1 MQFAPL
7 TYINN
12 ILISVHLP
20 DYSQLMKINFSL
32 FTPIRYLSFTYE
44 DIKQLWYFLAGTAK
58 QQALDTKAIFMS
70 RFLGKVQWLPCQ
82 NPLPTFAKPSGWL
95 CQRANQR
102 LNSWTKRNPAMVASR
117 LYLCNYC
124 LTKFEWKKHKWGI
137 MQLFTTLPL
146 DGLPFSSRH

>member
-7 TYINN
+7 TYVNN

-44 DIKQLWYFLAGTAK
+44 DIKQLWYFLAGIAK

-70 RFLGKVQWLPCQ
+70 RFLRQGSVAAVSEPSANICK
-82 NPLPTFAKPSGWL
+82 TFW
-95 CQRANQR
+95 
-102 LNSWTKRNPAMVASR
+102 VAVS
-117 LYLCNYC
+117 
-124 LTKFEWKKHKWGI
+124 K
-137 MQLFTTLPL
+137 
-146 DGLPFSSRH
+146 S